1 MGEPVTF
8 RTLHR
13 AVTRVSC
20 KQLLVLSSCRW
31 AASRYGQATGA
42 WVAFPREKPA
52 DRTRRRSGKAS
63 LTGRSE
69 RQNERRRSGGRSFA
83 SANLCAFV
91 STRLRVAS
99 PSCCVSRKPAVFCEK
114 KHTRRAEQKEMGARR
129 LGAREVTRGAAG
141 RRQHGPHRP
150 QGTFTRG
157 SLGQQRRASVPPA
170 ARPTCL
176 AERAAAGPQGNR
188 QRRRRAAR
196 GGAGGEAADEP
207 IAEGRPR
214 PAGASQRSES
224 GAAPPVLRVVVPAVR
239 RALRPRPEAA
249 ARGRVLRGWGRPAAR
264 GAPLPP

>member
-1 MGEPVTF
+1 
-8 RTLHR
+8 
-13 AVTRVSC
+13 
-20 KQLLVLSSCRW
+20 
-31 AASRYGQATGA
+31 
-42 WVAFPREKPA
+42 
-52 DRTRRRSGKAS
+52 
-63 LTGRSE
+63 
-69 RQNERRRSGGRSFA
+69 
-83 SANLCAFV
+83 
-91 STRLRVAS
+91 
-99 PSCCVSRKPAVFCEK
+99 
-114 KHTRRAEQKEMGARR
+114 MGARR

-141 RRQHGPHRP
+141 RRQHGPRRP

-188 QRRRRAAR
+188 HRRRRAAR